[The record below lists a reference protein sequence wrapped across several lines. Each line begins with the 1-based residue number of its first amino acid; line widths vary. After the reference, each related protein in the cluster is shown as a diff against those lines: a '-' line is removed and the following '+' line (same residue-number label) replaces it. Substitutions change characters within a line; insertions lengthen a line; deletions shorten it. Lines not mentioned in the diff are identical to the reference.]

1 MSCGEQRRIT
11 LEARELD
18 RRNVARRERPS
29 LTSGLAAP
37 PVARQ
42 AAGLDIVTV
51 GCASTFGLLLFF
63 SDSMYGRCSYVLPRR
78 CAGRSRNRNFRD
90 RRP

>member
-1 MSCGEQRRIT
+1 M

-18 RRNVARRERPS
+18 RRNVARRECPS

-37 PVARQ
+37 AVARQ

-51 GCASTFGLLLFF
+51 GCASTFGLLLF
-63 SDSMYGRCSYVLPRR
+63 SQTRCTVGARMCCY
-78 CAGRSRNRNFRD
+78 AGARGVPAIAVSGTAARSG
-90 RRP
+90 